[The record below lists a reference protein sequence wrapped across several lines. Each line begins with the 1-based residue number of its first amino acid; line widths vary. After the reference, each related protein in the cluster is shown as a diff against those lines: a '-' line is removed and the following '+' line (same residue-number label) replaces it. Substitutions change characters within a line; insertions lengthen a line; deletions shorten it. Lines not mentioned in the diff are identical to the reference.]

1 MLVAVILFTAY
12 LLGSIPSAVWLGE
25 WLYGVDIRQHG
36 SRNSGATNTFRVL
49 GKPLGFTVLLMD
61 VSKGFLAVQASYWF
75 LQEDK
80 SYVLLDVFAGLC
92 CILGHIYS
100 VFVSFK
106 GGKGVATSF
115 GVYLALNPFTV
126 FVCLAIFILVFFTT
140 RYVSLASILA
150 ALSLPWI
157 SYFVFQQF
165 EPITIL
171 FNAFITALVVFS
183 HRKNIQRLING
194 SEPKMNFSKSKA

>member
-61 VSKGFLAVQASYWF
+61 VSKGFLAVQASNWF